1 MTVREKKPGLSVREI
16 AVFALLGALMFVSD
30 LLMEILP
37 NVHLIGS
44 LIMVSTLV
52 FRAKALIPLYLYVF
66 LYGLFVGGFAPW
78 WVPYL
83 YIWAV
88 LWGLTMLLPRRL
100 PKKVAAIVYAVVCS
114 LHGFGFGLL
123 YAPAEALIHNL
134 PFEGM
139 VAWWVAGIPFDIL
152 HGISN
157 FAAGLLVLPLAE
169 FVKKLMQRTV

>member
-1 MTVREKKPGLSVREI
+1 MTRMKKPRLSVREI
-16 AVFALLGALMFVSD
+16 TLFGLLGALMFVSD
-30 LLMEILP
+30 LLMELLP
-37 NVHLIGS
+37 NVHLIGT

-83 YIWAV
+83 YIWAI
-88 LWGLTMLLPRRL
+88 LWGATMLLPKRMPRR
-100 PKKVAAIVYAVVCS
+100 VAAVVYPIVCS
-114 LHGFGFGLL
+114 LHGFAFGLL

-152 HGISN
+152 HGVSN
-157 FAAGLLVLPLAE
+157 FAAGLLVLPLAD
-169 FVKKLMQRTV
+169 FVRKFAEKTE